1 MEKCKHERIM
11 VKDLLDEVEC
21 DMQNKFKRENAVLKK
36 QLDIEHTRVE
46 EMNTIFHN
54 IIIVLLGLAADRK
67 IDTNSAWLLQ
77 RALESDLVPNFGG
90 SKAVLLDW
98 LQKTIDFEEE

>member
-11 VKDLLDEVEC
+11 VKDLLDEVEQ
-21 DMQNKFKRENAVLKK
+21 DMQSKFKRENAVLKK
-36 QLDIEHTRVE
+36 QLETEHTRVE

-54 IIIVLLGLAADRK
+54 IIIVLLGLAADHK

-90 SKAVLLDW
+90 SKVVLLDW
-98 LQKTIDFEEE
+98 LQKTIDFEED

>member
-11 VKDLLDEVEC
+11 VKDLLDEVEQ
-21 DMQNKFKRENAVLKK
+21 DMQSKFKRENAVLKK

-77 RALESDLVPNFGG
+77 RALGSDLVPNFGG